1 MLDHSI
7 SPGRSALND
16 QQFGATAA
24 LYVQSPVHSA
34 GPDLEQ
40 IRDIVGSIVEASVL
54 DLGCGGG
61 HVSYCVAPAARSVTA
76 CDPSA
81 DMLRAVAAE
90 ASRRGLAIATCEA
103 PAERLPFE
111 DASFDVVV
119 ARHTTHHW
127 PDVRRGM
134 REAARVVKP
143 GGVVVV
149 DDCVAPESAVLDT
162 FLQTFEMLRDPS
174 HVRDYSV
181 SQWSEIAA
189 QAGLA
194 ITGISRRRLPLA
206 FTPWVMR
213 QRVSQRRTDAIRELF
228 ARMPA
233 DVRGHF
239 DIRENDDFTIDIA
252 LFEMR
257 RGV

>member
-1 MLDHSI
+1 
-7 SPGRSALND
+7 
-16 QQFGATAA
+16 
-24 LYVQSPVHSA
+24 
-34 GPDLEQ
+34 
-40 IRDIVGSIVEASVL
+40 
-54 DLGCGGG
+54 
-61 HVSYCVAPAARSVTA
+61 
-76 CDPSA
+76 
-81 DMLRAVAAE
+81 
-90 ASRRGLAIATCEA
+90 
-103 PAERLPFE
+103 
-111 DASFDVVV
+111 VVV

-134 REAARVVKP
+134 REAARVLKP

-162 FLQTFEMLRDPS
+162 FLQTLEMLRDPS

-194 ITGISRRRLPLA
+194 ITGITRRRLPLA
-206 FTPWVMR
+206 FAPWVMR
-213 QRVSQRRTDAIRELF
+213 QRVPQLRRDAIRELF
-228 ARMPA
+228 ALMPA

-239 DIRENDDFTIDIA
+239 DIRENDDFTIDVA

-257 RGV
+257 RAV

>member
-1 MLDHSI
+1 MHDTVI
-7 SPGRSALND
+7 SPSRAALND
-16 QQFGATAA
+16 KQFGTTAA

-34 GPDLEQ
+34 GEDLQQ
-40 IRDIVGSIVEASVL
+40 IAAIVGRYPDAAVL

-61 HVSYCVAPAARSVTA
+61 HVSYAVAAVARSVVA

-81 DMLRAVAAE
+81 DMLVAVGAE
-90 ASRRGLAIATCEA
+90 AKRRGLVNIETLTA
-103 PAERLPFE
+103 PAEQLPLP

-119 ARHTTHHW
+119 CRHTTHHW
-127 PDVRRGM
+127 PDVRRGL

-149 DDCVAPESAVLDT
+149 DDCVAPEVAVLDT

-181 SQWSEIAA
+181 SEWAEISA

-194 ITGISRRRLPLA
+194 VTGVTRRRLPLDFA
-206 FTPWVMR
+206 QWIMR
-213 QRVSQRRTDAIRELF
+213 QRVPAVREDAIRDLF
-228 ARMPA
+228 AIMPA
-233 DVRGHF
+233 DVRRHF

-252 LFEMR
+252 LFELAR
-257 RGV
+257 V